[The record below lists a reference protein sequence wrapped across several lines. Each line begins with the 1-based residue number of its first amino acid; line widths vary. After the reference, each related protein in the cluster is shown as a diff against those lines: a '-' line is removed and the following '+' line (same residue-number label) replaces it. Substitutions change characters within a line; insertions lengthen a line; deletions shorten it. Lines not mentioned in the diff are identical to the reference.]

1 MIQPQKPRAE
11 GVMRNK
17 CTPEYIPGIEK
28 SEYIPESHYFNLI
41 FDTWNLLQNV
51 NITGR
56 HRNQPGKNHR

>member
-41 FDTWNLLQNV
+41 FDT
-51 NITGR
+51 
-56 HRNQPGKNHR
+56 